1 MSQAP
6 KPMATA
12 YPTPYQ
18 GIARGPIWKASGLAG
33 DGITPEAYRVASRL
47 RPLPGGAWVGL
58 PSYTRAVG
66 EAWGWWLF
74 FVGLALG
81 IAGYW
86 LVSGRVQRADDD
98 LAADERTNEAAWI
111 SRTVASWGGEA
122 PADLVAQVLDLHRRY
137 LGGAAPLLAPEEPPP
152 PEEPQAAAGSTE
164 SGAADTTD
172 VEGDGAHG
180 QAAEAHVDEAG

>member
-1 MSQAP
+1 
-6 KPMATA
+6 
-12 YPTPYQ
+12 
-18 GIARGPIWKASGLAG
+18 
-33 DGITPEAYRVASRL
+33 
-47 RPLPGGAWVGL
+47 
-58 PSYTRAVG
+58 VG

-98 LAADERTNEAAWI
+98 LAADERANEAAWI

-152 PEEPQAAAGSTE
+152 PEEPQAPAGALE
-164 SGAADTTD
+164 SGAPADATD
-172 VEGDGAHG
+172 VDGDSAHG
-180 QAAEAHVDEAG
+180 QAAKAHVDQAG